1 MGVDFL
7 NTLSFSMDIIRDSP
21 GPLTPSPTLSG
32 TSFFFQDS
40 MKGLEEHGESWP
52 SSESL
57 WTMDHDKAEDGVRRL
72 WEAKGTFLKVLLRS
86 NLWNPVK
93 TIHFLYGPLRSLK
106 DMEVPDKAGNGI
118 RGPGEPLGSYTK
130 NFVKLGQQ
138 VPC

>member
-1 MGVDFL
+1 MIKLKMVSGGFEK
-7 NTLSFSMDIIRDSP
+7 P
-21 GPLTPSPTLSG
+21 KEPS
-32 TSFFFQDS
+32 
-40 MKGLEEHGESWP
+40 
-52 SSESL
+52 
-57 WTMDHDKAEDGVRRL
+57 
-72 WEAKGTFLKVLLRS
+72 LKVLLRS